1 MEELKNLFDI
11 IFLSDEELGFDT
23 GHDGDRPCIIVGID
37 NETGEGYV
45 VPLSSQ
51 GKYGSHYHQLVFG
64 SWIDLTNKPIRIT
77 ASQLR
82 WSNISDKYI
91 DGEDVE
97 ILEERFHKWMNM
109 GEEYDF

>member
-11 IFLSDEELGFDT
+11 IFLSDKELGFDA
-23 GHDGDRPCIIVGID
+23 GHQGDRPCLVVGID
-37 NETGEGYV
+37 NDTGDAYV

-51 GKYGSHYHQLVFG
+51 GRYGSQFYQLAFG
-64 SWIDLTNKPIRIT
+64 SWIDLTNQPTRIT
-77 ASQLR
+77 ENQLR
-82 WSNISDKYI
+82 WSNLSDKYV

-97 ILEERFHKWMNM
+97 ILEERYQKWMNM